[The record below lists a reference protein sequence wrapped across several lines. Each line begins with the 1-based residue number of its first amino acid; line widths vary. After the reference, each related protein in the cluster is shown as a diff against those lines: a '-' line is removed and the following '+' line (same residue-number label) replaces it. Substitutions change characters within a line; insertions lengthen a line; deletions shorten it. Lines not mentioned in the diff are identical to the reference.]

1 MQSLALAVTHVEPT
15 GHEPAQTGNGR
26 VTMGDDLQ
34 AFLLVPRTLAPGR
47 AYPLVVVLH
56 GAGRQDELLFKG
68 LQGEADRRDA
78 LFLIPRSY
86 QMTWDLIAGGND
98 ADLRF
103 LAYCLRWIYA
113 RYRIDPARQALMGFS
128 DGASYA
134 LAVGLSNPKIFSA
147 VMVWAAG
154 FLAIDANNL
163 AADDP
168 KPRLF
173 VEYGDRD
180 PLFPYAQVALP
191 LRDAL
196 VQIGYPLLF
205 RTDEGGGHWPSPKF
219 QPDALD
225 WFFGCDGKVDSCT
238 TTT

>member
-1 MQSLALAVTHVEPT
+1 MQSLALTVDHVV
-15 GHEPAQTGNGR
+15 PAAGELGRTGNGR

-34 AFLLVPRTLAPGR
+34 AFLMVPSTLEPGR
-47 AYPLVVVLH
+47 AYPLVIVMH

-68 LQGEADRRDA
+68 LQGEPDRRQA

-98 ADLRF
+98 TDLRF
-103 LAYCLRWIYA
+103 LAYCLRWVYQRYA
-113 RYRIDPARQALMGFS
+113 VDPARQALLGYS

-134 LAVGLSNPKIFSA
+134 LAVGLSNPRIFSA
-147 VMVWAAG
+147 VMAWAAG

-163 AADDP
+163 RPDDP
-168 KPRLF
+168 KPHLF

-191 LRDAL
+191 MRDAL
-196 VQIGYPLLF
+196 QQIGYPLVF
-205 RTDEGGGHWPSPKF
+205 RTDEGGGHWPSPRF
-219 QPDALD
+219 QPEALD
-225 WFFGCDGKVDSCT
+225 WFFALP
-238 TTT
+238 

>member
-1 MQSLALAVTHVEPT
+1 MESLALSVTHAEPS
-15 GHEPAQTGNGR
+15 GSDPGQPGNGR
-26 VTMGDDLQ
+26 ITMGDGLQ
-34 AFLLVPRTLAPGR
+34 AFLMVPRALDPTR
-47 AYPLVVVLH
+47 VYPLVIVLH

-68 LQGEADRRDA
+68 LQGEPDRRDA

-86 QMTWDLIAGGND
+86 QMTWDMIAGGND

-103 LAYCLRWIYA
+103 IAYCMRWIYQ
-113 RYRIDPARQALMGFS
+113 RYRIDPTRQALLGYS

-134 LAVGLSNPKIFSA
+134 LALGLSNPRLFSA
-147 VMVWAAG
+147 VMAWAAG

-163 AADDP
+163 RPDDP

-180 PLFPYAQVALP
+180 PLFPYEQVALP
-191 LRDAL
+191 LRAAL
-196 VQIGYPLLF
+196 EKIGYPLVF
-205 RTDEGGGHWPSPKF
+205 RTDEGGGHWPSRRF

-225 WFFGCDGKVDSCT
+225 WFFGAG
-238 TTT
+238 